1 MRYQLDE
8 ALARTVSKTMLWT
21 GIVALLVG
29 AKLILSYAIPGL
41 RTPGELVW
49 SGALLLI
56 YTARVL
62 SLRSEFER
70 KLQASRPEQVGG

>member
-1 MRYQLDE
+1 MSYQIDT
-8 ALARTVSKTMLWT
+8 ALAQTVSKTMLWT

-29 AKLILSYAIPGL
+29 VKLILSYVVPGL

-56 YTARVL
+56 YTGRIL
-62 SLRSEFER
+62 SLRSEFEK
-70 KLQASRPEQVGG
+70 KLKEEPS